1 MTIAPERNPPNL
13 ASSLVSAPSRVAWG
27 GRLGGPLLAL
37 LVYAALRFG
46 GADLEP
52 AALATAGV
60 ATLMAVWWMTEAL
73 PLPATALVPLVLF
86 PLTGVMKLDAAAA
99 PYANKFIFLFMGGFM
114 LALSLERWQLH
125 RRIALLTVLAVGT
138 RPSLLVAGFM
148 IATAGLSMWISNTA
162 TTVMMLPI
170 GMSLV
175 RLLDERDTCNTTG
188 PSTAQSSFAVCM
200 MLGIA
205 YAASIG
211 GIGTLIGT
219 PPNAFFAGFL
229 AEHQMTISFG
239 RWMLLAMPLVVVMLF
254 ATWLLLTRWVF
265 PIRAQELPGGRA
277 TIAAELAKL
286 GQVSRGER
294 IVLIVFVTTAIAWII
309 REPLTHWPWLVER
322 FPTITSVDDSLI
334 AMLAALLLFMIPVD
348 ARAGVFAL
356 DWPTANRLPW
366 GILLLFG
373 GGLSLAKAIESSRL
387 AEWLGNQVVGLGSM
401 PSWVVVLAVT
411 GLIIFLTEITS
422 NLATVTA
429 FLPILF
435 SVAEAAGID
444 PMLLLLPATLAASF
458 AFMLPVATPPN
469 AIVFGS
475 GQVSIGQMVRAGL
488 WLNLT
493 GAILI
498 PILVYTLG
506 AWLLN

>member
-1 MTIAPERNPPNL
+1 
-13 ASSLVSAPSRVAWG
+13 
-27 GRLGGPLLAL
+27 
-37 LVYAALRFG
+37 
-46 GADLEP
+46 
-52 AALATAGV
+52 
-60 ATLMAVWWMTEAL
+60 
-73 PLPATALVPLVLF
+73 
-86 PLTGVMKLDAAAA
+86 
-99 PYANKFIFLFMGGFM
+99 
-114 LALSLERWQLH
+114 
-125 RRIALLTVLAVGT
+125 
-138 RPSLLVAGFM
+138 
-148 IATAGLSMWISNTA
+148 
-162 TTVMMLPI
+162 
-170 GMSLV
+170 
-175 RLLDERDTCNTTG
+175 
-188 PSTAQSSFAVCM
+188 
-200 MLGIA
+200 
-205 YAASIG
+205 
-211 GIGTLIGT
+211 IGT

-239 RWMLLAMPLVVVMLF
+239 RWMLLAMPLVIVMLF

-265 PIRAQELPGGRA
+265 PIRADELPGGRA
-277 TIAAELAKL
+277 TIVAELAKL
-286 GQVSRGER
+286 GRVSRGER
-294 IVLIVFVTTAIAWII
+294 IVLTVFVTTAIAWIV
-309 REPLTHWPWLVER
+309 REPLTHWTWLVER

-334 AMLAALLLFMIPVD
+334 AMLAALVLFMIPVD

-387 AEWLGNQVVGLGSM
+387 AEWMGNQVAGLGSM
-401 PSWVVVLAVT
+401 PGWVVVLAVT
-411 GLIIFLTEITS
+411 LLIIFLTEITS

-475 GQVSIGQMVRAGL
+475 GQVSIGHMVRAGL

-506 AWLLN
+506 AWLLK